1 MSCSVKISSGKS
13 WSGSQRR
20 ISSLAEE
27 NTCPSPNG
35 AASSCALLQTIQ
47 TTNNALVA
55 SSLATTY
62 TTTSSTGLETITATT
77 ATATTTT
84 TTTTTT
90 IGGPAAVAA
99 NIAGVFGA
107 GGTAAG
113 GVGQRIAT
121 PRPVKSIATKKG
133 EDTSKLLNATLPP
146 PPPPPPPPPLP
157 PPPPP
162 PFVLSSSSFG
172 HLVCLPFAKPRF
184 CQHRQTTH
192 STIDIIAE
200 SPLREAEVARAYRGG
215 DASQGR
221 GIDPKP
227 GVTGRLLRLYG
238 NRKVATISRRV
249 HREGG
254 PAMFGR
260 HSSIDV
266 HLQSTILSLQI
277 DIQPAVPNA
286 RCLSKV
292 ANDERHEARDIVRHA
307 VGADDQD
314 AVLFTGQGSAGALRT
329 LLRHLDLSKSTVVF
343 VGPFE
348 NHDNLQ
354 PWREYGV
361 KMIRVSETREG
372 FLDLNELER
381 GLAKM
386 RAEGVAQMIGCFSA
400 ASRIT
405 GVLTDDVATTLLLH
419 QYGALSVWDYTTA
432 APYTQIDM
440 NPHLPG
446 MSESTAHKDAIFFA
460 GHKFVGGV
468 QSPGVLVSKKF
479 LLMDETRAEDM
490 RDSHRYL
497 TNPELRDESGTAG
510 VVESIR
516 CGLAIQLKE
525 NVTPRAIVNRQD
537 KISRQVLAH
546 VRTIPEL
553 ILLGSASQNVK
564 RLPIFSFMVRH
575 PRGTFL
581 HHNFVCAVLND
592 VFGIQARSGCACAGR
607 YAHNLMGI
615 DAELAKEYENLL
627 TQSRAN
633 EGSEEVNTEAL
644 RPGFA
649 KLSFPYFM
657 SEAEVAFILEA
668 LKMVATEG
676 WKLLPQYVLNPQ
688 TGEWRHHTNGILKER
703 KLLGTIRYTDGR
715 MNASERR
722 ASGSGAFPQSYADC
736 LQTARN
742 IFNRARK
749 MAQRYPLQT
758 DRIFNFISEQTEPLR
773 WFMLPSEA
781 QDLLLGNSQNVK
793 QEVPFNPT
801 LASHRIAH
809 ATPIDG
815 GGTDD
820 KRSMRTESGNSST
833 GGGHKSPATCP
844 SSPMPIRFAVGEAV
858 TPSALSSCMSHAVVV
873 DRPTKEQRDLMEA
886 RDGGRARCN
895 SLGST
900 TGTSNNASSNR
911 SGMSSSSS
919 PIPVLPLSP
928 QTLTSLG
935 FTPPRS
941 DVNGSKQKRLHCS
954 CSSQT
959 ELNSLELDAMSNLS
973 HSMSSFNYHGVASPP
988 SSYSSVGEYAER
1000 LVGGG
1005 RSSPIYSNVGQR
1017 SDDDLSAYLKEVTK
1031 ELATEIKSEIREVI
1045 SKVDDALSE
1054 ANTSE
1059 NTPQHHSRNHSAVS
1073 QVSNEDRQ
1081 FRHDSFTASDIA
1093 EYLME
1098 FSKEMASEVKSEIRC
1113 MVNAVDGLHRHSP
1126 DASASDVSSNGCE
1139 SPDRG
1144 RVSLSN
1150 ASPRVSNSR
1159 KHGTSEIT
1167 GKIGELTQQ
1176 ESKMSSECSSDETVI
1191 FVMKPTETERM
1202 IAGNRAKTD
1211 DENDVDDDVDDD
1223 SHERTGPEDM
1233 GDARKILPKI
1243 YSAVNSVSSQDSG
1256 INLSF
1261 HESDKSIES
1270 TELKRSS
1277 SAESNSTNSYG
1288 RKSRT
1293 TNSMSGLSGKSSSKQ
1308 LVRQNDDLSEDEELS
1323 SDLREEDG
1331 DPEEEGLK
1339 FEGKDDTRNVQPR
1352 VQWHSAPRNIWKPT
1366 VEAIQEFDMI
1376 RDNDRVL
1383 LCLSILGKDSLSL
1396 LHTLHQYRLHA
1407 RSKGIDFEIGAA
1419 TIDTGGT
1426 TFDRLETTRHFKV
1439 LDVPYFY
1446 EELAVDPTTTT
1457 TTTVTPTTTTTATVT
1472 PTVTPPPPPTTTT
1485 TTTTTTGTESQ
1496 AEESLSNEACS
1507 FCNRSIRAQL
1517 YAIAKRHGYNV
1528 LALGQHLDDLTE
1540 GFLSSVFHGGQLKTM
1555 KAHYYIRRQ
1564 DLRVIRPF
1572 VYVSEK
1578 ALRQF
1583 SRGKRFASYESKT
1596 SELSEKQKHGKDIL
1610 IQQQERAYP
1619 RIYWSVRTALRP
1631 LIISHG
1637 QLPDFDATCS
1647 NMTNSPSSSS
1657 GVSSVST
1664 ASSSN
1669 AAANGGSNQQKR
1681 YRRTKTNSVSSASTV
1696 HHSSSQRLDDNDETD
1711 EEPVL

>member
-47 TTNNALVA
+47 TTNNVLVA

-99 NIAGVFGA
+99 NIAGVYGA

-121 PRPVKSIATKKG
+121 PRPVKSITTKKG
-133 EDTSKLLNATLPP
+133 EDTSKLLKYIDDNVIGKNGTFFG
-146 PPPPPPPPPLP
+146 
-157 PPPPP
+157 
-162 PFVLSSSSFG
+162 PFGRRKV
-172 HLVCLPFAKPRF
+172 VF
-184 CQHRQTTH
+184 CDYT
-192 STIDIIAE
+192 A
-200 SPLREAEVARAYRGG
+200 
-215 DASQGR
+215 
-221 GIDPKP
+221 
-227 GVTGRLLRLYG
+227 TGRSLQFLEEYIAKEVLPCLGDTR
-238 NRKVATISRRV
+238 AST
-249 HREGG
+249 
-254 PAMFGR
+254 
-260 HSSIDV
+260 SICS
-266 HLQSTILSLQI
+266 LQSSLF
-277 DIQPAVPNA
+277 
-286 RCLSKV
+286 
-292 ANDERHEARDIVRHA
+292 RHEARDIVRHA

-361 KMIRVSETREG
+361 KIIRVSETREG

-497 TNPELRDESGTAG
+497 TDPELRDESGTAG

-809 ATPIDG
+809 ATPVTSTHESLVNSLTTANGMRRLNSDIPRTGNIPISPNSPRHRSLPALSTIRRNASASTTEAKASTSEEID

-833 GGGHKSPATCP
+833 GHKSPATCP

-858 TPSALSSCMSHAVVV
+858 TPSALSCMSHAVV
-873 DRPTKEQRDLMEA
+873 DRPMKEQRDLIEA

-973 HSMSSFNYHGVASPP
+973 HSISSFNYHGVASPP

-1139 SPDRG
+1139 SPDRGG

-1331 DPEEEGLK
+1331 DPEEEEGLK

-1352 VQWHSAPRNIWKPT
+1352 VQWYSAPRNIWKPT

-1446 EELAVDPTTTT
+1446 EELAIDSTTTT
-1457 TTTVTPTTTTTATVT
+1457 TTTVTPTPT
-1472 PTVTPPPPPTTTT
+1472 PTTTTT

>member
-27 NTCPSPNG
+27 NTCPSPNNG
-35 AASSCALLQTIQ
+35 AVQSCALSQTIQ
-47 TTNNALVA
+47 TSNNVLVVSSQQTANYNNNTNVNTTSNTIGNLENLTNIINNPSIVTTSNTTSGISVGCPPVVYNSTVA
-55 SSLATTY
+55 SS
-62 TTTSSTGLETITATT
+62 
-77 ATATTTT
+77 
-84 TTTTTT
+84 
-90 IGGPAAVAA
+90 

-107 GGTAAG
+107 GGCTTAPAAG
-113 GVGQRIAT
+113 GIPQRIPT
-121 PRPVKSIATKKG
+121 PRPVKSIASKKG
-133 EDTSKLLNATLPP
+133 EDTSKLLKYIDDNVIGKNGTFFG
-146 PPPPPPPPPLP
+146 
-157 PPPPP
+157 
-162 PFVLSSSSFG
+162 PFGRRKV
-172 HLVCLPFAKPRF
+172 VF
-184 CQHRQTTH
+184 CDYT
-192 STIDIIAE
+192 A
-200 SPLREAEVARAYRGG
+200 
-215 DASQGR
+215 
-221 GIDPKP
+221 
-227 GVTGRLLRLYG
+227 TGRSLQFLEEYIAKEVLPCLGDTR
-238 NRKVATISRRV
+238 
-249 HREGG
+249 
-254 PAMFGR
+254 
-260 HSSIDV
+260 SSTSICS
-266 HLQSTILSLQI
+266 LQSSLF
-277 DIQPAVPNA
+277 
-286 RCLSKV
+286 
-292 ANDERHEARDIVRHA
+292 RHEARDIVRHA
-307 VGADDQD
+307 VGAGDQD

-329 LLRHLDLSKSTVVF
+329 LLRLLDLSKSTVVF

-348 NHDNLQ
+348 HHDNLQ

-361 KMIRVSETREG
+361 KIVRVSETREG

-386 RAEGVAQMIGCFSA
+386 RSEGVAQMIGCFSA
-400 ASRIT
+400 ASCIT
-405 GVLTDDVATTLLLH
+405 GVLADDVATTLLLH
-419 QYGALSVWDYTTA
+419 QYGALSIWDYTTA

-468 QSPGVLVSKKF
+468 QSPGVLVSKQF
-479 LLMDETRAEDM
+479 LLMDEIRAEDM
-490 RDSHRYL
+490 RDTHRYL
-497 TNPELRDESGTAG
+497 NNPELRDESGTAG

-592 VFGIQARSGCACAGR
+592 VFGIQARSGCACVGR

-615 DAELAKEYENLL
+615 DTELAKEYENLL
-627 TQSRAN
+627 MQSQRN
-633 EGSEEVNTEAL
+633 EGSEEFKTEAL

-676 WKLLPQYVLNPQ
+676 WKLLPQYVLNPN

-703 KLLGTIRYTDGR
+703 KLLGTIRYTDGK

-722 ASGSGAFPQSYADC
+722 VSGSGVFPQSYSDC

-758 DRIFNFISEQTEPLR
+758 DRIFTFISEQTEQLR
-773 WFMLPSEA
+773 WFMLPNEA

-793 QEVPFNPT
+793 QEVPFNPC
-801 LASHRIAH
+801 LAAHRFVH
-809 ATPIDG
+809 TTTATSTHDSLVNSLALANGMRRLNSDIPRTGNIPISQNSPRHRSLPALS
-815 GGTDD
+815 TIRRNISTVSVSSTATETKSNSSEIDD
-820 KRSMRTESGNSST
+820 KGSSIRNDSGNST
-833 GGGHKSPATCP
+833 GHKSPATCP
-844 SSPMPIRFAVGEAV
+844 SSPMPVRFAVGEAV
-858 TPSALSSCMSHAVVV
+858 TPSALSCITHAVVTA
-873 DRPTKEQRDLMEA
+873 RPMKEQRDLIET
-886 RDGGRARCN
+886 RDAGRARCN

-900 TGTSNNASSNR
+900 TGTNNATNR

-935 FTPPRS
+935 LTSARLDIGS
-941 DVNGSKQKRLHCS
+941 SKQRRLHCS

-959 ELNSLELDAMSNLS
+959 ELNSLELEAMSNLS
-973 HSMSSFNYHGVASPP
+973 HSISSFNYHNVASPP
-988 SSYSSVGEYAER
+988 SSYSSVGEYTER
-1000 LVGGG
+1000 FVAGG

-1059 NTPQHHSRNHSAVS
+1059 NTPQHHSRNHNVINQIST
-1073 QVSNEDRQ
+1073 EDNRQ
-1081 FRHDSFTASDIA
+1081 LRHDSFTASDIA

-1144 RVSLSN
+1144 RISLTN
-1150 ASPRVSNSR
+1150 TSPRVSNSR
-1159 KHGTSEIT
+1159 KHGTSEIS

-1202 IAGNRAKTD
+1202 INSNRNKTNEDND
-1211 DENDVDDDVDDD
+1211 DNDVDEDVDEDSQERGCPDD
-1223 SHERTGPEDM
+1223 IAA
-1233 GDARKILPKI
+1233 DARKILPKI

-1261 HESDKSIES
+1261 HENDSNNKSSSIDL

-1293 TNSMSGLSGKSSSKQ
+1293 AMSSNAISNLAGKSSSKQ
-1308 LVRQNDDLSEDEELS
+1308 LVRQNDDLLSEDEEVSL
-1323 SDLREEDG
+1323 DLREEKD
-1331 DPEEEGLK
+1331 DHVDIEGGFK
-1339 FEGKDDTRNVQPR
+1339 FDGKDEDKNVSTRV

-1419 TIDTGGT
+1419 TIDTGE
-1426 TFDRLETTRHFKV
+1426 FNRVESIRHLKA

-1446 EELAVDPTTTT
+1446 EELIVDTTTNA
-1457 TTTVTPTTTTTATVT
+1457 ATNET
-1472 PTVTPPPPPTTTT
+1472 QNQEP
-1485 TTTTTTGTESQ
+1485 
-1496 AEESLSNEACS
+1496 LSNEACS

-1517 YAIAKRHGYNV
+1517 YTIAKRHGYNV

-1540 GFLSSVFHGGQLKTM
+1540 GFLSSVFHSGQLKTM

-1583 SRGKRFASYESKT
+1583 ARSKRLVPHEFNKSAD
-1596 SELSEKQKHGKDIL
+1596 LSEKQKQSKDIL
-1610 IQQQERAYP
+1610 IQQERAYP

-1637 QLPDFDATCS
+1637 QLPEFDMTCS
-1647 NMTNSPSSSS
+1647 NSSGNMTNSPSSSS
-1657 GVSSVST
+1657 GVSSIST
-1664 ASSSN
+1664 ASNSN
-1669 AAANGGSNQQKR
+1669 ATTSTNNSCNNQQKR
-1681 YRRTKTNSVSSASTV
+1681 YRRTKTNSLSST
-1696 HHSSSQRLDDNDETD
+1696 SSSGGGGVGHHLSNQRLNDDNNDETD

>member
-1 MSCSVKISSGKS
+1 MNYGIDHDWISSRFTSEFVFCDYTATGRSLQFLEEYIAKEVLPCLGDTRAS
-13 WSGSQRR
+13 TSICSLQ
-20 ISSLAEE
+20 SSL
-27 NTCPSPNG
+27 
-35 AASSCALLQTIQ
+35 
-47 TTNNALVA
+47 
-55 SSLATTY
+55 
-62 TTTSSTGLETITATT
+62 
-77 ATATTTT
+77 
-84 TTTTTT
+84 
-90 IGGPAAVAA
+90 
-99 NIAGVFGA
+99 F
-107 GGTAAG
+107 
-113 GVGQRIAT
+113 
-121 PRPVKSIATKKG
+121 
-133 EDTSKLLNATLPP
+133 
-146 PPPPPPPPPLP
+146 
-157 PPPPP
+157 
-162 PFVLSSSSFG
+162 
-172 HLVCLPFAKPRF
+172 
-184 CQHRQTTH
+184 
-192 STIDIIAE
+192 
-200 SPLREAEVARAYRGG
+200 
-215 DASQGR
+215 
-221 GIDPKP
+221 
-227 GVTGRLLRLYG
+227 
-238 NRKVATISRRV
+238 
-249 HREGG
+249 
-254 PAMFGR
+254 
-260 HSSIDV
+260 
-266 HLQSTILSLQI
+266 
-277 DIQPAVPNA
+277 
-286 RCLSKV
+286 
-292 ANDERHEARDIVRHA
+292 RHEARDIVRHA
-307 VGADDQD
+307 VGAGDQD
-314 AVLFTGQGSAGALRT
+314 AVLFTGQGTAGALRT

-348 NHDNLQ
+348 YHDNLR

-361 KMIRVSETREG
+361 KIIRVSETREG

-381 GLAKM
+381 GLAKV

-400 ASRIT
+400 ASCIT
-405 GVLTDDVATTLLLH
+405 GVLADDVATTLLLH
-419 QYGALSVWDYTTA
+419 QYGALSIWDYTTA
-432 APYTQIDM
+432 APYTQVDM

-468 QSPGVLVSKKF
+468 QSPGVLVSKRF
-479 LLMDETRAEDM
+479 LLKDDIGAEDM
-490 RDSHRYL
+490 RDTHRYL
-497 TNPELRDESGTAG
+497 RNPELRDESGTAG

-525 NVTPRAIVNRQD
+525 NVTPRAIVTRQD
-537 KISRQVLAH
+537 KISRQVLSH

-592 VFGIQARSGCACAGR
+592 VFGIQARSGCACVGR
-607 YAHNLMGI
+607 YAHDLMGI
-615 DAELAKEYENLL
+615 DPELAKEYDNLL
-627 TQSRAN
+627 MESQRN
-633 EGSEEVNTEAL
+633 EGGEESNAEAL

-657 SEAEVAFILEA
+657 PESEVAFVLEA

-703 KLLGTIRYTDGR
+703 KWLGTIRYTDGR

-722 ASGSGAFPQSYADC
+722 ASGSGVFPQSHADC

-758 DRIFNFISEQTEPLR
+758 DRIFNFISKQTEPLR

-793 QEVPFNPT
+793 QEVPFNPY
-801 LASHRIAH
+801 LAPHRFAH
-809 ATPIDG
+809 TTPTTSTHDSLVNSLALANGMRRLNSDIPRTGNTPISPNSPRHRSLPALSTIRRSVTVSAAEAKSNSTEADPDERPLIR
-815 GGTDD
+815 TD
-820 KRSMRTESGNSST
+820 SGNSSAD
-833 GGGHKSPATCP
+833 HKSPATCP
-844 SSPMPIRFAVGEAV
+844 SSPMPVRFAVGEAV
-858 TPSALSSCMSHAVVV
+858 TPSALCMSHAVN
-873 DRPTKEQRDLMEA
+873 RPIKEQRDLIDS
-886 RDGGRARCN
+886 RDSGRARCN

-900 TGTSNNASSNR
+900 TATNNTANTR
-911 SGMSSSSS
+911 AGMSSSSS
-919 PIPVLPLSP
+919 PIPALPLSP

-935 FTPPRS
+935 LS
-941 DVNGSKQKRLHCS
+941 GSNVGTTKQRRLHCS

-959 ELNSLELDAMSNLS
+959 ELNSLELDATASLS
-973 HSMSSFNYHGVASPP
+973 HSISSFNYHTVASPP
-988 SSYSSVGEYAER
+988 SSYSSVGEYTER
-1000 LVGGG
+1000 LIGGG
-1005 RSSPIYSNVGQR
+1005 RSSPISSNTGQK

-1059 NTPQHHSRNHSAVS
+1059 NTPQHHSRNHSAIS
-1073 QVSNEDRQ
+1073 QISAEDRQ
-1081 FRHDSFTASDIA
+1081 LRHDSFTASDIA

-1139 SPDRG
+1139 SPDRVRIG
-1144 RVSLSN
+1144 LSSNSQRVSGSK
-1150 ASPRVSNSR
+1150 
-1159 KHGTSEIT
+1159 KHGSSEIP

-1191 FVMKPTETERM
+1191 FVMKPTENERM
-1202 IAGNRAKTD
+1202 VGNRAKTD
-1211 DENDVDDDVDDD
+1211 DENDADDDVDDD
-1223 SHERTGPEDM
+1223 SHDHRGLEI

-1261 HESDKSIES
+1261 HENDKSIDS

-1288 RKSRT
+1288 RKPRT
-1293 TNSMSGLSGKSSSKQ
+1293 SSMSALSGKSSKQ

-1323 SDLREEDG
+1323 ADLREEDG
-1331 DPEEEGLK
+1331 DEENVK
-1339 FEGKDDTRNVQPR
+1339 FDGKDEKNLQPR
-1352 VQWHSAPRNIWKPT
+1352 LQWHSAPRNIWKPM

-1376 RDNDRVL
+1376 RDNDRIL
-1383 LCLSILGKDSLSL
+1383 LCLSMLGKDSLSL

-1419 TIDTGGT
+1419 TIDTGG
-1426 TFDRLETTRHFKV
+1426 FDRVESIRYMKS

-1446 EELAVDPTTTT
+1446 EELTIDPANVIVEGQVD
-1457 TTTVTPTTTTTATVT
+1457 
-1472 PTVTPPPPPTTTT
+1472 
-1485 TTTTTTGTESQ
+1485 
-1496 AEESLSNEACS
+1496 ESLSNEACS

-1517 YAIAKRHGYNV
+1517 YSIAKRHGYNV

-1564 DLRVIRPF
+1564 DLRVVRPF

-1583 SRGKRFASYESKT
+1583 AQSKRLLLVNEPKT
-1596 SELSEKQKHGKDIL
+1596 NDMTEKQKHSKEIL
-1610 IQQQERAYP
+1610 VQQERAYP

-1637 QLPDFDATCS
+1637 QMPDFEMACS
-1647 NMTNSPSSSS
+1647 SSSGNMTNSPSSSS
-1657 GVSSVST
+1657 GVSSISAVSSIST
-1664 ASSSN
+1664 GSSSN
-1669 AAANGGSNQQKR
+1669 ASLSSGSNQQQQKR
-1681 YRRTKTNSVSSASTV
+1681 YRRMKMNSASSTSTV
-1696 HHSSSQRLDDNDETD
+1696 HSSTQRLDDNNDETD